1 MISTQKN
8 SEVNDEMENLLEKK
22 FLDINFKLP
31 FPNKD
36 NKKIIDEYSEEIQEI
51 MKTGCSRQ
59 IAEYSMIEYNNGN
72 IDKKLYKLKKQ
83 YKDYKNE
90 ISIINNTCRALV
102 LSSDLKNKQFNYNI
116 DNIDII
122 NFVKS
127 EDEIEEIL
135 SDENVNKKLEELY
148 KSNEYIKSIE
158 NKVDKQKIAFYFLN
172 KQIEELKEE
181 EKKNFIEK
189 QEQYFNERE
198 AVIESAL
205 RRVKNIVNDDNEFK
219 KFHDK
224 YYKEIV

>member
-59 IAEYSMIEYNNGN
+59 IAEYSMIEYNNAS

-90 ISIINNTCRALV
+90 ISIINNTCRTLV
-102 LSSDLKNKQFNYNI
+102 ISSELKNIEFSYNI
-116 DNIDII
+116 DIMK
-122 NFVKS
+122 FVKS